1 MEWSAVNSDA
11 VGLPPA
17 PDAAVPEPP
26 PAPESTPEP
35 ELAASPLVPVGDSHS
50 ERRERRDVREAWEMA
65 LRRRKW
71 VRWIVS
77 WLPHRLTILIRSLLR
92 VQHLIVAKV
101 RYRWHRSLQLRV
113 VGTTLVISAAMIAV
127 LGFFLTEQ
135 IAQGLVLNAESSA
148 KTQMLAGLNT
158 ARGQSDVNTE
168 PATGSD
174 AETVMSQLSSVLQP
188 SNSGSIRYY
197 VAIGPNAGLQARP
210 GFGAEWDTNVD
221 VGPNGDVVSLPPTL
235 LNSVEAEQAAA
246 APDGKP
252 ETLLYYAPTAL
263 TVNGQTKP
271 AIVVGAPL
279 GNWYQLYYF
288 FPLDNEQQ
296 TLQLVQ
302 TTLIGAGIALVLL
315 LAAIAS
321 LVTRWVVLPI
331 RHAARAAQRVAAGRL
346 EERMAVGGKD
356 DLGSLASSFNDMA
369 ASLQEKLLE
378 LEELSK
384 AQRQFVSDVSHE
396 LRTPM
401 TTIRMA
407 AEILFES
414 REQLDPAA
422 ARSAE
427 LLQSQIER
435 FETLLTDLLEMSRH
449 DANVATLDAEP
460 ADISDIVR
468 RSADDA
474 QQLAERRGCRIEF
487 RLPAQACMAEVD
499 RRRVERILRNLLVN
513 AVEHGEGRDVV
524 VTVAADRDTVAIAV
538 RDHGVGL
545 GPGEDQLV
553 FERFWRADPSRA
565 RTVGG
570 TGLGLAI
577 SLEDARLHGGWLQAW
592 GEKGRGSVF
601 RLTMPRE
608 SGQPLAGSPLPLGPD
623 EAEIVT
629 SIVTVLETDLAGG
642 GHG

>member
-17 PDAAVPEPP
+17 PDAVVPEPP
-26 PAPESTPEP
+26 PAPESGLAPSPVEP
-35 ELAASPLVPVGDSHS
+35 AADSH
-50 ERRERRDVREAWEMA
+50 REHREHREHRDVREAWEMA

-92 VQHLIVAKV
+92 VQHLVVAKV

-168 PATGSD
+168 PASGSD

-197 VAIGPNAGLQARP
+197 VAIGPSASLQVRP
-210 GFGAEWDTNVD
+210 GFPQWDTNVEK
-221 VGPNGDVVSLPPTL
+221 GSLPQTL
-235 LNSVEAEQAAA
+235 LNNVAAEQEAA

-252 ETLLYYAPTAL
+252 ETLLYYAPTGL
-263 TVNGQTKP
+263 TLNGQTKP

-321 LVTRWVVLPI
+321 LVTRWVVLPV

-449 DANVATLDAEP
+449 DANVATLDSEL

-487 RLPAQACMAEVD
+487 RLPAQACLAEVD

-601 RLTMPRE
+601 RLTVPRE
-608 SGQPLAGSPLPLGPD
+608 AGQPLAGSPLPLGPD

>member
-1 MEWSAVNSDA
+1 MERSAVNPDA
-11 VGLPPA
+11 VGAPPA
-17 PDAAVPEPP
+17 PVPVAPVPP
-26 PAPESTPEP
+26 LPPSPRAPAPS
-35 ELAASPLVPVGDSHS
+35 SLVRTADSQ
-50 ERRERRDVREAWEMA
+50 REQREHRDVREAWEMA
-65 LRRRKW
+65 LRRKRW

-77 WLPHRLTILIRSLLR
+77 WLPHRLTILARSLLR
-92 VQHLIVAKV
+92 LQHLVVARV

-113 VGTTLVISAAMIAV
+113 VGTTLVISAAVVAV

-135 IAQGLVLNAESSA
+135 IAEGLVLNAESSA
-148 KTQMLAGLNT
+148 RTQTLAGWNT
-158 ARGQSDVNTE
+158 ARGQAGLTTE
-168 PATGSD
+168 PANAQAAWQFMTTLG
-174 AETVMSQLSSVLQP
+174 SVLQP
-188 SNSGSIRYY
+188 SSSGSNRYY
-197 VAIGPNAGLQARP
+197 LAVGLNAELAKKPGYLQWA
-210 GFGAEWDTNVD
+210 ATVD
-221 VGPNGDVVSLPPTL
+221 NPPPPAL
-235 LNSVEAEQAAA
+235 LNDVQAEQVAAA
-246 APDGKP
+246 HGKL
-252 ETLLYYAPTAL
+252 ENLLYYAPTTLMLAS
-263 TVNGQTKP
+263 GQTKA

-279 GNWYQLYYF
+279 GDWYQLYYF

-321 LVTRWVVLPI
+321 LVTRWVVLPV

-369 ASLQEKLLE
+369 ASLQEKLRE

-414 REQLDPAA
+414 RQEFDPAS

-449 DANVATLDAEP
+449 DANVATLDAEL
-460 ADISDIVR
+460 ADVSDIVR

-499 RRRVERILRNLLVN
+499 RRRVERIMRNLLVN

-545 GPGEDQLV
+545 APGEEQLV

-577 SLEDARLHGGWLQAW
+577 SQEDARLHGGWLQAW

-601 RLTMPRE
+601 RLTVPRE
-608 SGQPLAGSPLPLGPD
+608 AGKPLAGSPLPLGPD
-623 EAEIVT
+623 EVEIVT
-629 SIVTVLETDLAGG
+629 SAVTVLETDLTGG
-642 GHG
+642 GRG